1 MAKVQRIKE
10 RAARDLFSVSLDLDL
25 IDFKLN
31 NIIDDL
37 EEGRVAFELGAT
49 DSYLIEE
56 AQQAKDLK
64 ERARTLRK
72 LCESV
77 RIGWEHEK

>member
-1 MAKVQRIKE
+1 MAKNDKLK
-10 RAARDLFSVSLDLDL
+10 AARDLFSVSLDLDI

-37 EEGRVAFELGAT
+37 ADGFDPTLEGYKEEQNQ
-49 DSYLIEE
+49 I
-56 AQQAKDLK
+56 KDIK
-64 ERARTLRK
+64 ERARALRK

-77 RIGWEHEK
+77 RVGWEHAEGGRC

>member
-1 MAKVQRIKE
+1 MEKIEKIEE

-37 EEGRVAFELGAT
+37 EEEKAETL
-49 DSYLIEE
+49 EK
-56 AQQAKDLK
+56 AQQVKDLK
-64 ERARTLRK
+64 ERARALRK

-77 RIGWEHEK
+77 RIGWEHGRG